1 MHIYTEVI
9 RVWDIVLDHDKI
21 HRAVD
26 NILKSIERG
35 KKANVT
41 LKITGNKQARD
52 KRSKEPREFVLQADD
67 QVSVIADKFVPA
79 ASSRDDEYNVRHFYS
94 VSTEFVNSILNG
106 EDARRDFPFIEWP
119 KEHDIINMPQ
129 GIESIL
135 LLGRSGTGK
144 TTCCLYRL
152 WNEFHRYWKEA
163 IDKGRPL
170 CLRRPLSVEEEADL
184 QVAENEEL
192 EQEET
197 LEMNQEAVPPDTAEH
212 NEQEDLEHLHQ
223 VFVTKNYVLC
233 AQVRKKFYDLCA
245 SHHKLLVD
253 HLPFEDKYANSLPT
267 NLSLI
272 EDHGYP
278 LFLTSREF
286 LILLDNSIDDLNTE
300 NSDPFFLRDI
310 DGNLAVT
317 ILSSDY
323 DNNKLDA
330 LLEPDEDNDNESDDE
345 ENTHEE
351 VKATVTRM
359 RSCTKQQ
366 EVTSQYFSEKIWP
379 KIGHKCDVKKDTDPL
394 LVWMEIKSFIKGS
407 TQAVESSTGFLTLEE
422 YETLGRKMA
431 VNFAGNREMI
441 YSLFKEYQSY
451 RQKHKSQNLFDE
463 CDLLHSI
470 YQRLRKRKSVIPWSI
485 HCFYIDEVQDFTQ
498 AELLLVLHCCRDPN
512 GLFLTGDTAQSI
524 MRGVSFRFKD
534 VVSLFHEAKEK
545 PRRSDARNIT
555 VPTIHKLEQN
565 FRSHSGILKL
575 AASVIHLLEKLFPF
589 SFDNLPEDKGLYHGP
604 KPVLLVSCDFSDLAY
619 LLRKNKRQSSF
630 IELGAHQVIIVQTEA
645 AKQKMPDV
653 FKFCI
658 KLTVFEAKGLEFDD
672 VLLYNFFHDSNVS
685 CFLNNIECE
694 FS

>member
-1 MHIYTEVI
+1 M
-9 RVWDIVLDHDKI
+9 
-21 HRAVD
+21 
-26 NILKSIERG
+26 
-35 KKANVT
+35 
-41 LKITGNKQARD
+41 
-52 KRSKEPREFVLQADD
+52 
-67 QVSVIADKFVPA
+67 
-79 ASSRDDEYNVRHFYS
+79 
-94 VSTEFVNSILNG
+94 
-106 EDARRDFPFIEWP
+106 
-119 KEHDIINMPQ
+119 
-129 GIESIL
+129 
-135 LLGRSGTGK
+135 
-144 TTCCLYRL
+144 
-152 WNEFHRYWKEA
+152 
-163 IDKGRPL
+163 
-170 CLRRPLSVEEEADL
+170 
-184 QVAENEEL
+184 
-192 EQEET
+192 
-197 LEMNQEAVPPDTAEH
+197 
-212 NEQEDLEHLHQ
+212 
-223 VFVTKNYVLC
+223 
-233 AQVRKKFYDLCA
+233 CA

-272 EDHGYP
+272 KDHGYP

-286 LILLDNSIDDLNTE
+286 LILLDNSIDDLNVE
-300 NSDPFFLRDI
+300 DSEPFFPRDN

-323 DNNKLDA
+323 DHEKLDA
-330 LLEPDEDNDNESDDE
+330 LLELDEDNDNESDDEE

-359 RSCTKQQ
+359 HSFTKWQ

-379 KIGHKCDVKKDTDPL
+379 KIGHKCEMKKETDPL

-407 TQAVESSTGFLTLEE
+407 TQAVQSSTGFLTLDE
-422 YETLGRKMA
+422 YETLGKKMA

-451 RQKHKSQNLFDE
+451 LQKHKSQNLFDE

-470 YQRLRKRKSVIPWSI
+470 YQRLRKRKSDIPWSI

-534 VVSLFHEAKEK
+534 VVSLFHEAKERS
-545 PRRSDARNIT
+545 RRCDACKIA
-555 VPTIHKLEQN
+555 VPTIHELEIN

-575 AASVIHLLEKLFPF
+575 AASVIHLLKKLFPS
-589 SFDNLPEDKGLYHGP
+589 SFDNLPVDSGLYPGP
-604 KPVLLVSCDFSDLAY
+604 KPVLLVSCDISDLAY

-630 IELGAHQVIIVQTEA
+630 IEFGAHQVIIVQTEI

-653 FKFCI
+653 LKSGI
-658 KLTVFEAKGLEFDD
+658 VLTVFEAKGLEFDD

-685 CFLNNIECE
+685 CFLNNIEFE